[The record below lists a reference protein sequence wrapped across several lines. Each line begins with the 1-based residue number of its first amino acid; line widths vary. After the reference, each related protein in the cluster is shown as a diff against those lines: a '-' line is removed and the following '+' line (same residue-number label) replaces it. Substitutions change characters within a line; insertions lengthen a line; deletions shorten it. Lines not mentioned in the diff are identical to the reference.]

1 VFVLKIED
9 VMSHEVLTVSAESN
23 AVEAAKLMQKNNIG
37 ALPVVSHGHMVGIL
51 TDRDIVMRGVAAGKD
66 PNSLPVSQVMSQP
79 VVCGS
84 PNMDLG
90 AATNLMAEKQVR
102 RLPVVNDG
110 QLIGFVSLGDI
121 AINSPDAVSGDALK
135 DISGKW

>member
-1 VFVLKIED
+1 MMKLED
-9 VMSHEVLTVSAESN
+9 VMSHKVLTVAADSSTAD
-23 AVEAAKLMQKNNIG
+23 AAKTMHQHNIG
-37 ALPVVSHGHMVGIL
+37 ALPVVSHGHMVGIV
-51 TDRDIVMRGVAAGKD
+51 TDRDIVTRGVAAGKD
-66 PNSLPVSQVMSQP
+66 PNSMPVSQVMSQP

-110 QLIGFVSLGDI
+110 QLVGFVSLGDI
-121 AINSPDAVSGDALK
+121 AMNSPDSISGDALK

>member
-1 VFVLKIED
+1 MKLED
-9 VMSHEVLTVSAESN
+9 VMSHKVLTVSAEST
-23 AVEAAKLMQKNNIG
+23 ATDAAKLMNTNNIG
-37 ALPVVSHGHMVGIL
+37 ALPVMSQGHMVGIL
-51 TDRDIVMRGVAAGKD
+51 TDRDIVIRGVAQGRD

-90 AATNLMAEKQVR
+90 AATNLMAQKQVR
-102 RLPVVNDG
+102 RLPVVQDN
-110 QLIGFVSLGDI
+110 QLVGFVSLGDI
-121 AINSPDAVSGDALK
+121 AINSPDDISGDALK

>member
-1 VFVLKIED
+1 MKIED
-9 VMSHEVLTVSAESN
+9 VMSRKVLTVAPESSATD
-23 AVEAAKLMQKNNIG
+23 AAKLMQTNNIG
-37 ALPVVSHGHMVGIL
+37 ALPVVSKGRMVGIL
-51 TDRDIVMRGVAAGKD
+51 TDRDIVTRGVAQGRD

-90 AATNLMAEKQVR
+90 AATNLMADKQVR
-102 RLPVVNDG
+102 RLPVMQGD
-110 QLIGFVSLGDI
+110 QLVGFVSLGDI
-121 AINSPDAVSGDALK
+121 AINSPDSVSGDALK

>member
-1 VFVLKIED
+1 MKIED

>member
-1 VFVLKIED
+1 MKIED
-9 VMSHEVLTVSAESN
+9 VMSRKVLTVAPESTTTD
-23 AVEAAKLMQKNNIG
+23 AAKLMQKNNIG
-37 ALPVVSHGHMVGIL
+37 ALPVVSGDRMVGIL
-51 TDRDIVMRGVAAGKD
+51 TDRDIVTRGVANGRD

-90 AATNLMAEKQVR
+90 AATNLMAQKQIR
-102 RLPVVNDG
+102 RLPVVKDER
-110 QLIGFVSLGDI
+110 LVGFVSLGDI
-121 AINSPDAVSGDALK
+121 AINSPDSVSGDALK

>member
-1 VFVLKIED
+1 
-9 VMSHEVLTVSAESN
+9 
-23 AVEAAKLMQKNNIG
+23 
-37 ALPVVSHGHMVGIL
+37 VGIV
-51 TDRDIVMRGVAAGKD
+51 TDRDIVMRGVATGRD
-66 PNSLPVSQVMSQP
+66 PNALPVSQVMSQP

-110 QLIGFVSLGDI
+110 QLVGFVSLGDI
-121 AINSPDAVSGDALK
+121 AINSPDSVSGDALK